1 MACYLLHVL
10 EQQDPR
16 PYDDPDVK
24 DVVGTMPQFFCTKC
38 QPLLR
43 LAAGQAT
50 RCMMQEAPC
59 WMAAGGPPCTEAPV
73 TQDPRN
79 PETQF

>member
-38 QPLLR
+38 RPLLR
-43 LAAGQAT
+43 LSPGQAMK
-50 RCMMQEAPC
+50 CIALEAPC
-59 WMAAGGPPCTEAPV
+59 WWAPGGPPCPEAPPTV
-73 TQDPRN
+73 DPWD
-79 PETQF
+79 PKAQL

>member
-10 EQQDPR
+10 EQQDAR

-38 QPLLR
+38 QPILR
-43 LAAGQAT
+43 LSPGQAMK
-50 RCMMQEAPC
+50 CIGLEAPC
-59 WMAAGGPPCTEAPV
+59 WWTPEGPPCPDAPP
-73 TQDPRN
+73 TADPWD
-79 PETQF
+79 PKTQF